1 MHLSFNGVGMKLK
14 SNLPL
19 GLIAV
24 ACALTAQV
32 ASAQKAGDNFV
43 YGGMAF
49 SKTNSSLG
57 PVSDS
62 QAAFSSFTTGTT
74 ATIEN
79 FSTAI
84 ISAVHMY
91 TDNVGVELTLGIPPK
106 LKADITAPSVA
117 PLGLVSTPMNSAIT
131 QTALFPSV
139 VGMYMFKTPGEKI
152 RPYVGL
158 GVNYTTYS
166 SISPNTSFNTVAAFA
181 GNGVSLS
188 SSWNPVYKLGAIYN
202 IDDRWSINAG
212 LAYVPLSTNV
222 TLQANNAITPNNLA
236 NTATAKLTINPTDF
250 TIKVGYKF

>member
-1 MHLSFNGVGMKLK
+1 MKLK
-14 SNLPL
+14 SNLSL
-19 GLIAV
+19 GLVAV

-32 ASAQKAGDNFV
+32 ALAQKAGDNFV

-117 PLGLVSTPMNSAIT
+117 PL
-131 QTALFPSV
+131 
-139 VGMYMFKTPGEKI
+139 
-152 RPYVGL
+152 
-158 GVNYTTYS
+158 
-166 SISPNTSFNTVAAFA
+166 
-181 GNGVSLS
+181 
-188 SSWNPVYKLGAIYN
+188 
-202 IDDRWSINAG
+202 
-212 LAYVPLSTNV
+212 
-222 TLQANNAITPNNLA
+222 
-236 NTATAKLTINPTDF
+236 
-250 TIKVGYKF
+250 

>member
-1 MHLSFNGVGMKLK
+1 MHSSFNGVGMKLK
-14 SNLPL
+14 SNLSL
-19 GLIAV
+19 GLIAA
-24 ACALTAQV
+24 ACVLTTQV

-57 PVSDS
+57 PVTDS
-62 QAAFSSFTTGTT
+62 QPAFAPQTIGTT
-74 ATIEN
+74 ATIESFN
-79 FSTAI
+79 TAI

-106 LKADITAPSVA
+106 LKADITAPGVSA
-117 PLGLVSTPMNSAIT
+117 PLVSTPMNSAIT

-139 VGMYMFKTPGEKI
+139 VAMYMFKEPGEKI

-166 SISPNTSFNTVAAFA
+166 SISPNTSFNTVAVFA
-181 GNGVSLS
+181 GSGATLT

-212 LAYVPLSTNV
+212 VAYVPLSTNV
-222 TLQANNAITPNNLA
+222 TLQANTAITPHNLA

-250 TIKVGYKF
+250 TVKVGYKF